1 MRHISSRI
9 QKALMVAGILCAVS
23 IPALAKAPQG
33 DIQVKPMHP
42 FFATFQECVL
52 SFQDYLKTE
61 THLENG
67 VEVTVMHLHAD
78 PSRKS
83 FHSPQQVSLLD
94 DGSPSCAS
102 RRLVE
107 NGQTIRPIQSYCR
120 SPFLDG
126 CSFAV
131 DHKSSQ
137 NNRGETYGTEDL
149 WPAGTHS
156 RNRKAG

>member
-42 FFATFQECVL
+42 FFATFQECIL

-67 VEVTVMHLHAD
+67 VEVTVMHLHAEPD
-78 PSRKS
+78 RFALHPL
-83 FHSPQQVSLLD
+83 QQL
-94 DGSPSCAS
+94 
-102 RRLVE
+102 
-107 NGQTIRPIQSYCR
+107 
-120 SPFLDG
+120 
-126 CSFAV
+126 SFA
-131 DHKSSQ
+131 DEQPILRFSPTRSEHP
-137 NNRGETYGTEDL
+137 NDPTYPDL
-149 WPAGTHS
+149 LPLS
-156 RNRKAG
+156 I

>member
-9 QKALMVAGILCAVS
+9 QKALMVAGVLCAIS

-42 FFATFQECVL
+42 FLAAVQDCVL

-94 DGSPSCAS
+94 DGQPVLRFSPARS
-102 RRLVE
+102 E
-107 NGQTIRPIQSYCR
+107 RPND
-120 SPFLDG
+120 PT
-126 CSFAV
+126 
-131 DHKSSQ
+131 HP
-137 NNRGETYGTEDL
+137 DL
-149 WPAGTHS
+149 LPLS
-156 RNRKAG
+156 LS

>member
-94 DGSPSCAS
+94 DGQPVLRFSPA
-102 RRLVE
+102 
-107 NGQTIRPIQSYCR
+107 
-120 SPFLDG
+120 
-126 CSFAV
+126 
-131 DHKSSQ
+131 
-137 NNRGETYGTEDL
+137 RGERPND
-149 WPAGTHS
+149 PTHPELLPLS
-156 RNRKAG
+156 LS

>member
-94 DGSPSCAS
+94 DGQPVL
-102 RRLVE
+102 R
-107 NGQTIRPIQSYCR
+107 
-120 SPFLDG
+120 F
-126 CSFAV
+126 
-131 DHKSSQ
+131 SQ
-137 NNRGETYGTEDL
+137 ARGERPND
-149 WPAGTHS
+149 PTHPELLPLS
-156 RNRKAG
+156 LS

>member
-23 IPALAKAPQG
+23 ISALAKAPQG

-94 DGSPSCAS
+94 DGQPVLRFSP
-102 RRLVE
+102 
-107 NGQTIRPIQSYCR
+107 T
-120 SPFLDG
+120 
-126 CSFAV
+126 
-131 DHKSSQ
+131 
-137 NNRGETYGTEDL
+137 RGERPND
-149 WPAGTHS
+149 PTHPELLPLS
-156 RNRKAG
+156 LS